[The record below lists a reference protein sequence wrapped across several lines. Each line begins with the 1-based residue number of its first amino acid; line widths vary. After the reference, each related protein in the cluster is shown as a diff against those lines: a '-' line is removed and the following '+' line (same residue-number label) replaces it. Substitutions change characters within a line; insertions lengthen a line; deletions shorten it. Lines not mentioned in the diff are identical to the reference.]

1 MPKLYGKTL
10 VLSTKTTQ
18 KNYIEIRNQTENS
31 AELYFYGDICA
42 ESWQSEWYKDDQA
55 PADVVEFLSQLDGV
69 ETVHVHFNSGGGSV
83 TGGIAIK
90 NLLQAH
96 SAKMIGYVDG
106 LAASIA
112 GVIAM
117 ACDELHVYSNSI
129 FMMHKPLSYCIGNAD
144 DFAKEIEV
152 LDTCQKVITN
162 TFMEKAKD
170 SVSEQKITDM
180 INEETWLTGTE
191 LAEYFDNVIVEEE
204 TQAAASASSEFFD
217 KYKNLPKNLKQ
228 TQPPEEKVTKSEIE
242 DMISKA
248 VENALSKIQVQ
259 PVVEDKETKQKLKD
273 ELLSDLDYI

>member
-10 VLSTKTTQ
+10 VLSAKTSQ

-96 SAKMIGYVDG
+96 PAQMIGYVDG
-106 LAASIA
+106 IAASIA

-170 SVSEQKITDM
+170 NVSEEKITEM
-180 INEETWLTGTE
+180 INEETWMAGTE
-191 LAEYFDNVIVEEE
+191 LAEYFNNVIIEEE
-204 TQAAASASSEFFD
+204 TQAVASASSEFFD
-217 KYKNLPKNLKQ
+217 KYKNLPKNLQK
-228 TQPPEEKVTKSEIE
+228 TQPSEEKITMDEVEKIVNT
-242 DMISKA
+242 A
-248 VENALSKIQVQ
+248 VENVISKIQVQ
-259 PVVEDKETKQKLKD
+259 PTVEDKKIKQKLKD